1 MTQIQIGINI
11 EGSLEGS
18 FTEVN
23 NMGSALREAIQGV
36 LAGKVVSPTITIQRI
51 DNAVAVDM

>member
-23 NMGSALREAIQGV
+23 NMGNALREAIQGV
-36 LAGKVVSPTITIQRI
+36 LTGKVVSPTITIQRI
-51 DNAVAVDM
+51 DNAVAVDI